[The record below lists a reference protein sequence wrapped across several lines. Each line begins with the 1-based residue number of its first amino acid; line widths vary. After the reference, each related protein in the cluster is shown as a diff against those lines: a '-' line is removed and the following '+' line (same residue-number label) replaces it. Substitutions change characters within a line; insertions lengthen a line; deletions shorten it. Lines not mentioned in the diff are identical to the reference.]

1 MNTYKITVV
10 YETHRNTYRI
20 IQRVEGKNERVAKYL
35 LLGVILNDEHNN
47 KDRFIKIIS
56 VDVEDVTE

>member
-10 YETHRNTYRI
+10 YATQRNKYRV

-47 KDRFIKIIS
+47 KDRYIKILSI
-56 VDVEDVTE
+56 DIEDVTE

>member
-10 YETHRNTYRI
+10 YATQRNTYRV

-35 LLGVILNDEHNN
+35 LLGVILNDEHKQ
-47 KDRFIKIIS
+47 KDRYIKIKS
-56 VDVEDVTE
+56 VEVVEVMD